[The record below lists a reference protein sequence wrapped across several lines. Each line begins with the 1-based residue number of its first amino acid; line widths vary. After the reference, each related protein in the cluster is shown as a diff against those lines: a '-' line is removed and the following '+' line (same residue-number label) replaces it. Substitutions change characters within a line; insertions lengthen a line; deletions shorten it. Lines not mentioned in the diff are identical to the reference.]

1 MQAVAGFSGSIVG
14 FSLITAALYFKF
26 KDRIIAFRF
35 APLFHL
41 KAADRPYN
49 FQAAFFLT
57 EKRCWSIVSPI
68 DTKIAAKKINTPHSS
83 TLTMGQPSKQ
93 VNGG

>member
-49 FQAAFFLT
+49 FQAAFFFLQ
-57 EKRCWSIVSPI
+57 
-68 DTKIAAKKINTPHSS
+68 KKDV
-83 TLTMGQPSKQ
+83 GA
-93 VNGG
+93 